1 MLQQVCKPGQATT
14 ALPQQTPKG
23 SHLHVVCIHCCS
35 GCAVLAPH
43 PPPNQQRAR
52 SPDASH
58 EATGHHVL
66 QIAAVALQTG
76 GHNTPGGQTA
86 ARAGSN
92 NGAVR
97 RLQVGAAA

>member
-43 PPPNQQRAR
+43 PLRTSNVPDPQTHHTRQQ
-52 SPDASH
+52 
-58 EATGHHVL
+58 ATMCCKL
-66 QIAAVALQTG
+66 QRWRFRPVDT
-76 GHNTPGGQTA
+76 TPLAGRRRPGQDQITELY
-86 ARAGSN
+86 AGF
-92 NGAVR
+92 R
-97 RLQVGAAA
+97 